1 LWPRTGP
8 CHSLPGD
15 SPGTQKEAQVTA
27 TAPVAERPD
36 KEPKKPK
43 RQTTFNEGTGR
54 LAATLLSPTMLV
66 LGLVVL
72 FPIMSALRESLYQ
85 SGTRLDEN
93 GFIVKGST
101 WVGLQNYTDI
111 FKGDTGDRF
120 WNAFYNTTFFTIVCV
135 VLETVLGVAMALI
148 MHKAFKGRGIVRAS
162 ILVPWAIPTVVSA
175 LLWKWIFQADGIAND
190 LLGTQVLW
198 STEGWQSK
206 MSVIIAD
213 TWKTAPFIGLLVLAG
228 LQTIPAE
235 VYEAAKVD
243 GANVLQTFRRI
254 TLPLVK
260 PALLVAVLFRILDT
274 LRIFDLPFV
283 LVGPHKDSVET
294 LSMLAY
300 DEAFNT
306 RYGPAAA
313 YATVL
318 FFYVAVVAYAFVKIL
333 GADVIGEARA
343 KKPGGGGK
351 GRRKKREI
359 QEAPGVAIGAASGGG
374 GL

>member
-1 LWPRTGP
+1 MA
-8 CHSLPGD
+8 D
-15 SPGTQKEAQVTA
+15 
-27 TAPVAERPD
+27 TAPVNTRLKLKER
-36 KEPKKPK
+36 K
-43 RQTTFNEGTGR
+43 RPRRFNEGTAR
-54 LAATLLSPTMLV
+54 LAAVLLSPTLLV
-66 LGLVVL
+66 LALVVL
-72 FPIMSALRESLYQ
+72 YPIIAALRESLYT
-85 SGTRLDEN
+85 SGTKLDAN

-101 WVGLQNYTDI
+101 FVGLDNYTAI
-111 FKGDTGDRF
+111 FKGETGQRF
-120 WNAFYNTTFFTIVCV
+120 WNAAYNTTFFTIVCV

-148 MHKAFKGRGIVRAS
+148 MHKAFKGRSVVRAS

-175 LLWKWIFQADGIAND
+175 LLWKWIFQADGIANT
-190 LLGTQVLW
+190 LLGTQILW
-198 STEGWQSK
+198 STEGWQSQL
-206 MSVIIAD
+206 SVVVAD

-243 GANVLQTFRRI
+243 GASVLQQFRQI

-318 FFYVAVVAYAFVKIL
+318 FLYVAAVAYAFVKIL

-343 KKPGGGGK
+343 KLPGGK
-351 GRRKKREI
+351 KKKRRFSAGQSKASEI
-359 QEAPGVAIGAASGGG
+359 PVAGGIGGA
-374 GL
+374 

>member
-1 LWPRTGP
+1 MSDT
-8 CHSLPGD
+8 D
-15 SPGTQKEAQVTA
+15 
-27 TAPVAERPD
+27 TAPVNTGR
-36 KEPKKPK
+36 EPKPEAAHT
-43 RQTTFNEGTGR
+43 RFNQGTGR
-54 LAATLLSPTMLV
+54 LAAILLSPTLIV
-66 LGLVVL
+66 LALVVL
-72 FPIMSALRESLYQ
+72 YPILSALRESLYT
-85 SGTRLDEN
+85 SGTKLDAN

-101 WVGLQNYTDI
+101 FVGLDNYTAI
-111 FKGDTGDRF
+111 FKGDTGHRF
-120 WNAFYNTTFFTIVCV
+120 WTAFYNTTFFTVTCV

-148 MHKAFKGRGIVRAS
+148 MHKAFKGRSIVRAS

-175 LLWKWIFQADGIAND
+175 LLWKWIFQADGVANNI
-190 LLGTQVLW
+190 LGTQILW
-198 STEGWQSK
+198 STDGWQAK
-206 MSVIIAD
+206 MSIIVAD

-243 GANVLQTFRRI
+243 GASVLQTFRRI

-283 LVGPHKDSVET
+283 LVGPHKGSVET
-294 LSMLAY
+294 LSMLGY

-318 FFYVAVVAYAFVKIL
+318 FLYVAAVAYVFVKLL

-343 KKPGGGGK
+343 KKPGGGG
-351 GRRKKREI
+351 GRRQRRRAAALAA
-359 QEAPGVAIGAASGGG
+359 APQASLSGVGGG
-374 GL
+374 V

>member
-1 LWPRTGP
+1 MA
-8 CHSLPGD
+8 D
-15 SPGTQKEAQVTA
+15 
-27 TAPVAERPD
+27 TAPVNTRSTLKEGKRP
-36 KEPKKPK
+36 
-43 RQTTFNEGTGR
+43 RRFNEGTAR
-54 LAATLLSPTMLV
+54 LAAVLLSPTLLV
-66 LGLVVL
+66 LALVVL
-72 FPIMSALRESLYQ
+72 YPIVAALRESLYT
-85 SGTRLDEN
+85 SGTKLDAN

-101 WVGLQNYTDI
+101 FVGLDNYAAI
-111 FKGDTGDRF
+111 FKGDTGQRF
-120 WNAFYNTTFFTIVCV
+120 WNAAYNTTFFTIVCV
-135 VLETVLGVAMALI
+135 VLETVLGVAMALV
-148 MHKAFKGRGIVRAS
+148 MHKAFKGRAVVRAS

-175 LLWKWIFQADGIAND
+175 LLWKWIFQADGIANT
-190 LLGTQVLW
+190 LLGTQILW

-206 MSVIIAD
+206 LSVVVAD

-228 LQTIPAE
+228 LQTIPTE

-243 GANVLQTFRRI
+243 GASVLQQFRRI

-318 FFYVAVVAYAFVKIL
+318 FLYVAAVAYAFVKIL

-343 KKPGGGGK
+343 KLPGSK
-351 GRRKKREI
+351 RKKRRFGAGLGKASEI
-359 QEAPGVAIGAASGGG
+359 PVPGGIGGA
-374 GL
+374 

>member
-1 LWPRTGP
+1 M
-8 CHSLPGD
+8 
-15 SPGTQKEAQVTA
+15 TA
-27 TAPVAERPD
+27 TAPVAERPA
-36 KEPKKPK
+36 KEPKQPK
-43 RQTTFNEGTGR
+43 RQQRFNEGTGR

-66 LGLVVL
+66 LALVVL
-72 FPIMSALRESLYQ
+72 FPIISALRESLFT
-85 SGTRLDEN
+85 SGDKLDAN
-93 GFIVKGST
+93 GFIVKGT
-101 WVGLQNYTDI
+101 TFVGLDNYAAI
-111 FKGDTGDRF
+111 FKGDTGHRF
-120 WNAFYNTTFFTIVCV
+120 WNAFYNTTFFTVICV
-135 VLETVLGVAMALI
+135 VLETILGVAMALI

-162 ILVPWAIPTVVSA
+162 ILVPWAIPTVISA
-175 LLWKWIFQADGIAND
+175 LLWKWIFQADGIANT
-190 LLGTQVLW
+190 LIGTQVLW

-206 MSVIIAD
+206 ASVILAD

-243 GANVLQTFRRI
+243 GASVWKTFTRI

-283 LVGPHKDSVET
+283 LVGAHKDSVES

-318 FFYVAVVAYAFVKIL
+318 FVYVAVVAYAFVKLL
-333 GADVIGEARA
+333 GADVIGEARV
-343 KKPGGGGK
+343 KKPGGGGGK
-351 GRRKKREI
+351 RWRKK
-359 QEAPGVAIGAASGGG
+359 QAVQGSGAGVGAVASGGG
-374 GL
+374 AL